1 MVKQSSN
8 IKYYA
13 TIVLLVSLAIS
24 YYYCNI
30 NRAETPPVNPLSL
43 QKMTPIKVPE
53 PSGLALSYDG
63 KYFWA
68 VSDEENKVFKLNLS
82 GKIVSSFTVNGE
94 DLEGVTVIDSI
105 KLAVIFERTRE
116 VLILD
121 TLGNEISRQ
130 KFNLNG
136 KLNEGLEGVCFN
148 ETERTF
154 YLVNEKDPGLL
165 IKTDIN
171 FKVIFQNKL
180 NLANDYSDICY
191 SKDDN
196 TLWILSDESKKI
208 IQTDL
213 EGNKLIEYKIKVTQ
227 PEGLVV
233 DIKNKKVFIVCDK
246 KERLYEFILPKN

>member
-1 MVKQSSN
+1 MLKLSSN

-13 TIVLLVSLAIS
+13 TLVLLVSIGIS

-30 NRAETPPVNPLSL
+30 NRVESPKVKSLTL

-53 PSGLALSYDG
+53 PSGLALSYDAN
-63 KYFWA
+63 YFWI
-68 VSDEENKVFKLNLS
+68 VSDEESKIFKLNKS
-82 GKIVSSFTVNGE
+82 GKIVSSFIVSGE
-94 DLEGVTVIDSI
+94 DLEGVTAIDSI

-116 VLILD
+116 VLIID
-121 TLGNEISRQ
+121 TLGNEIARQ

-136 KLNEGLEGVCFN
+136 KLNEGLEGVCYN
-148 ETERTF
+148 GIEKTF
-154 YLVNEKDPGLL
+154 YFVNEKNPGLL

-180 NLANDYSDICY
+180 NLANDYSDIYY
-191 SKDDN
+191 SKEDN
-196 TLWILSDESKKI
+196 TVWILSDESKKI

-213 EGNKLIEYKIKVTQ
+213 GGKKLNEYKIKVAQ

-246 KERLYEFILPKN
+246 KERLYQFALP